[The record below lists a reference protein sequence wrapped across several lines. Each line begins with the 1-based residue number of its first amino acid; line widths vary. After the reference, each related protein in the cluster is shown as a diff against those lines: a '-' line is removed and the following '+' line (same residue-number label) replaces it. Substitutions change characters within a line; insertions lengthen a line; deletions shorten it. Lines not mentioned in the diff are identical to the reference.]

1 MSCNIEDLDPSEII
15 FGCTDPLAINYSAS
29 ATVDDGTCIITG
41 STIFGCTD
49 PLALNYNSGA
59 TEDNG
64 TCIYTLCPTGITVV
78 ENVVYYTDLLQPGQE
93 SLYFKFPLNEDCCT
107 EDLVGQ
113 AVVWDST
120 NKICKIDLK
129 PQCIV
134 YAVSVEGVALNQN
147 GQPIS
152 EECCTSLGDDY
163 QWDQNVEY
171 KGKKGG
177 CVYTNYVTEE
187 CNLELSN
194 LTFNE
199 DGSISINPNSFV
211 TGSTS
216 TTTDNST
223 TNEDIC
229 VNIDHWYVYNPW
241 PQGDSI
247 NGYPEGS
254 LLTLHT
260 TDPNAIN
267 LQVGQQI
274 ALSGMDIVPI
284 SNTCYDYTEL
294 TTLNLITKIVKILNI
309 PGTNIYDITTSVYF
323 STQPGEYYN
332 YLCLDNINVAG
343 SGKLCVVYGQPEEV
357 ITQTNICVNFSEY
370 VTNDNNTS
378 VFSQLSNCTFNYQ
391 PSLFDNLIILGT
403 NNPEILNFPI
413 CENYTFNQFDSNFD
427 NLYFNLRNNTNTP
440 TVKNNLET
448 SPPLKL
454 IRVEQAPQGYLA
466 YFWYDYFPNYNPNFL
481 TNFPKDINDQT
492 CYNKVTYT
500 PVVNQTASSGLG
512 NFNIDF
518 INIDF
523 INRPLDTILSKLTL
537 NETCCLELGQGLWSW
552 IDGRCYWNPPKETE
566 PVSIGVSENDII
578 VTDSECTTLRVCL
591 SFFLERPDNPECE
604 PTGDVTANLS
614 VYSGNSVNSGSLDTI
629 FNITQ
634 VSNYSLNRDGYCQWV
649 QICTDISG
657 FEGIPFKLK
666 LDLEGLLDCC
676 DYEIY
681 LDDIS
686 VNCTIQDSII
696 VPNRLECP
704 GFTIRRVIDNKKSWV
719 YNDGETINRV
729 FAPSPDADIP
739 WRYTNYFEQSG
750 VYERHSKLVLNS
762 KEMELTFNM
771 CSGSN
776 CDPKLNVYELIDYKK
791 NFQNFW
797 IKFIE
802 QFVPATTIFVAGERW
817 CTREDQICPV
827 IEPCDYDNNFNLSD
841 LGIFN
846 TSGDSDKP
854 TDKQNGGFNIP
865 IYISDTNIPE
875 EKTGDYGSNRND
887 GPLIFDNLVAS
898 FIKPRLSD
906 IVNKELTLPTGLL
919 PLLQNGMNNFRSK
932 MTPTVYIQN

>member
-15 FGCTDPLAINYSAS
+15 FGCTDPLALNYNAS

-41 STIFGCTD
+41 STIFGCID

-64 TCIYTLCPTGITVV
+64 SCIYTSCPTGITIV
-78 ENVVYYTDLLQPGQE
+78 ENIVYYTDLLQPGQE

-107 EDLVGQ
+107 EEFVGEQ
-113 AVVWDST
+113 VIWDSVL
-120 NKICKIDLK
+120 NRCRIDLK
-129 PQCIV
+129 PQCVV
-134 YAVSVEGVALNQN
+134 YAVSIDGIALNQN

-152 EECCTSLGDDY
+152 EECCSSLGNDY

-171 KGKKGG
+171 KGIKGG
-177 CVYTNYVTEE
+177 CVYTNFVSEE

-199 DGSISINPNSFV
+199 DGSIDININSFT

-216 TTTDNST
+216 NTTDTTTTSEN
-223 TNEDIC
+223 IC
-229 VNIDHWYVYNPW
+229 VNIDHWYVFNPW
-241 PQGDSI
+241 PQGDPIMS
-247 NGYPEGS
+247 YPEGS

-274 ALSGMDIVPI
+274 ALSGMDIIPI
-284 SNTCYDYTEL
+284 NQTCYDYTEL
-294 TTLNLITKIVKILNI
+294 TTLNLITKIVRILNI

-323 STQPGEYYN
+323 STQTGDYYN
-332 YLCLDNINVAG
+332 NLCLDNINVAG
-343 SGKLCVVYGQPEEV
+343 SGKLCVVYGKPEEV
-357 ITQTNICVNFSEY
+357 ITGTDVCVNFSEY
-370 VTNDNNTS
+370 IVTNDVNINS
-378 VFSQLSNCTFNYQ
+378 LNCTFNSQ
-391 PSLFDNLIILGT
+391 PSSIDDFIVVGT

-413 CENYTFNQFDSNFD
+413 CEFFTFNTYDFGDSN
-427 NLYFNLRNNTNTP
+427 NLYYNLRGDTNNII
-440 TVKNNLET
+440 VKNDLEN
-448 SPPLKL
+448 SPPLRLVK
-454 IRVEQAPQGYLA
+454 VEQVPQGYLA
-466 YFWYDYFPNYNPNFL
+466 YFWYDNFPNFNTSNFF
-481 TNFPKDINDQT
+481 NFKKDINDQI
-492 CYNKVTYT
+492 CYHKVTYT
-500 PVVNQTASSGLG
+500 PVVNPQSSFG
-512 NFNIDF
+512 NIGFIDF
-518 INIDF
+518 VNK
-523 INRPLDTILSKLTL
+523 PLDTIISNLTL
-537 NETCCLELGQGLWSW
+537 SEICCLELGQGLWSW
-552 IDGRCYWNPPKETE
+552 VDGRCYWKPPKLPE

-578 VTDSECTTLRVCL
+578 VTDSECTTLRACL

-614 VYSGNSVNSGSLDTI
+614 VYSGDSVNSGSLDNI

-634 VSNYSLNRDGYCQWV
+634 VSDYSLVRDGYCQWV
-649 QICTDISG
+649 QVCVDISG

-666 LDLEGLLDCC
+666 LDLQGLLDCC

-686 VNCTIQDSII
+686 VNCTIQDTII

-719 YNDGETINRV
+719 YNNGETINRV
-729 FAPSPDADIP
+729 FAPSLDADIP

-776 CDPKLNVYELIDYKK
+776 CDPKLDVYELIDYKK

-854 TDKQNGGFNIP
+854 TDKQNGGSNVP
-865 IYISDTNIPE
+865 IYISDSNIPE
-875 EKTGDYGSNRND
+875 DKTGDYGSNRND
-887 GPLIFDNLVAS
+887 GPLIFDNLVAT
-898 FIKPRLSD
+898 FIKPSPSTL
-906 IVNKELTLPTGLL
+906 VNKELTLPTGLL
-919 PLLQNGMNNFRSK
+919 PLLENGMNNFRSK
-932 MTPTVYIQN
+932 MITPTVYIQN